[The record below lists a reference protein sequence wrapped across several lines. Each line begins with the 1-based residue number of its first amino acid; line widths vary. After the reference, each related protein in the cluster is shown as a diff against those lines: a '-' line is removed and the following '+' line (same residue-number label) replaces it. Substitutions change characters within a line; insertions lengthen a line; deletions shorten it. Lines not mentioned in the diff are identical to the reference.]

1 MKYFANELGCLSQGI
16 GNRVRSNGTIFYLR
30 HDKIPTDK
38 RKDVKYGQMFC
49 NTIPQND
56 VPHWT
61 SPMVGGNLIIF
72 PGDVSTTTVDRKTAS
87 LLFNS
92 TISTNITSR
101 TTTEKC
107 SQYTYIQRLLHR
119 NILQGCVH

>member
-1 MKYFANELGCLSQGI
+1 MKYFANELGCLSQGV

-92 TISTNITSR
+92 TISTKGAWFLWCEIKGFYLGTPINR
-101 TTTEKC
+101 YE
-107 SQYTYIQRLLHR
+107 YIR
-119 NILQGCVH
+119 